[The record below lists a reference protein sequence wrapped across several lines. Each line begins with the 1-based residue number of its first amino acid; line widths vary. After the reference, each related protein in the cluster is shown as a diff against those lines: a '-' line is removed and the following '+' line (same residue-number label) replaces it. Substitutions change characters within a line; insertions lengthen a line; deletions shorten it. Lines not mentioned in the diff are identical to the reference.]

1 MVLRSLA
8 QAAHFRRSNSHKVS
22 EKLIRVQQGRNLDP
36 NHLAMLST
44 FRLKPYP
51 QMYPVLV
58 VRGDGSSYRAWSM
71 KEPLE
76 IVKYPLDISKMS
88 EMERMR
94 LISKRSGKSLKTKF
108 QQRVSLDEDDYEE
121 EIADFDDLTD

>member
-1 MVLRSLA
+1 
-8 QAAHFRRSNSHKVS
+8 
-22 EKLIRVQQGRNLDP
+22 
-36 NHLAMLST
+36 MLSDYAL
-44 FRLKPYP
+44 R
-51 QMYPVLV
+51 
-58 VRGDGSSYRAWSM
+58 
-71 KEPLE
+71 EPLE

>member
-1 MVLRSLA
+1 
-8 QAAHFRRSNSHKVS
+8 
-22 EKLIRVQQGRNLDP
+22 
-36 NHLAMLST
+36 
-44 FRLKPYP
+44 
-51 QMYPVLV
+51 MYPVVV

-94 LISKRSGKSLKTKF
+94 LISKRTGKSLKTKF
-108 QQRVSLDEDDYEE
+108 QQRVSLDDDDYDED
-121 EIADFDDLTD
+121 IADFDDLTD